1 MSSFLFGRNS
11 ASERSRDGAR
21 ERGGDPEVAAAL
33 QAMVEVQSIT
43 ASAIFA
49 ILVSKGVLSAEEAAG
64 YMADVAKVLERDVKS
79 ELGAKA
85 GKMLGSYGEALVAA
99 DG

>member
-1 MSSFLFGRNS
+1 MSSFLFGRNN
-11 ASERSRDGAR
+11 ASERRGDG
-21 ERGGDPEVAAAL
+21 GGGKASDPDVSGAL
-33 QAMVEVQSIT
+33 QAMVEIQSIT

-49 ILVSKGVLSAEEAAG
+49 ILVSKGVMRADEAAG

-85 GKMLGSYGEALVAA
+85 GHMLGSYGEALVAA

>member
-21 ERGGDPEVAAAL
+21 ERADGPDVEASL
-33 QAMVEVQSIT
+33 QAMVEIQSIT

-49 ILVSKGVLSAEEAAG
+49 ILVSKGVMSAGEAAA

-79 ELGAKA
+79 EFGAKA
-85 GKMLGSYGEALVAA
+85 GQMLGSYGQALVAA

>member
-1 MSSFLFGRNS
+1 MSSFLFGRNH
-11 ASERSRDGAR
+11 ASERSREGAASGA
-21 ERGGDPEVAAAL
+21 GGPDVAASL
-33 QAMVEVQSIT
+33 QAMVEIQSIT
-43 ASAIFA
+43 TSAIFA
-49 ILVSKGVLSAEEAAG
+49 ILVSKGVMSAQEAAG

-85 GKMLGSYGEALVAA
+85 GDMLGSYGKALVAA

>member
-21 ERGGDPEVAAAL
+21 ERGGEPDVAAAL
-33 QAMVEVQSIT
+33 KAMVEVQSIT

-49 ILVSKGVLSAEEAAG
+49 ILVSKGVLTAEEAAT
-64 YMADVAKVLERDVKS
+64 YMADVARVLERDVKS
-79 ELGAKA
+79 DIGAKA
-85 GKMLGSYGEALVAA
+85 GAMLGSYGEALAA
-99 DG
+99 AEA

>member
-1 MSSFLFGRNS
+1 
-11 ASERSRDGAR
+11 
-21 ERGGDPEVAAAL
+21 VAASL
-33 QAMVEVQSIT
+33 QAMVEIQSIT

-49 ILVSKGVLSAEEAAG
+49 ILVSKGVMSAQEAAG

-85 GKMLGSYGEALVAA
+85 GDMLGSYGKALVAA